1 MAEPTFLADL
11 VAGTTGG
18 ICGIVVGQPADTVK
32 VRMQTQT
39 SVTQMAKTPIQVA
52 QSLMRREGIAG
63 FFRGIVAPVATN
75 APINATVFV
84 VYGGILRFIEKR
96 VAFDQQLNPGW
107 HFGAGAA
114 AGLVQSVFACPGELL
129 KIKQQVYAN
138 TRNAATAI
146 KNATSTSL
154 TASNFNLRA
163 GAAVR
168 STSSIASNAIVN
180 AAVEPSTWK
189 VATEA
194 VQVNGLRRGLF
205 QGWWLTCARDV
216 PAFGLY
222 FASYEVSKRYLLQ
235 DRNWQLEYASLVSGA
250 VAGIVPW
257 ALLHPI
263 DVLKSCR
270 QTQCT
275 RTSRW
280 AESLTGTLALANKRY
295 QAHGWRFFLRG
306 ITPAVLRAAPVNA
319 VTFSVYEQV
328 MLVMK
333 N

>member
-1 MAEPTFLADL
+1 MADL
-11 VAGTTGG
+11 IAGTTGG

-32 VRMQTQT
+32 VRMQTQAANIT
-39 SVTQMAKTPIQVA
+39 KGPLQVA
-52 QSLMRREGIAG
+52 SSLMRREGISG
-63 FFRGIVAPVATN
+63 FFRGMAAPVATN

-84 VYGGILRFIEKR
+84 VYGGILRFIEQR
-96 VAFDQQLNPGW
+96 VSFEQQLHPGW
-107 HFGAGAA
+107 HFTAGAA
-114 AGLVQSVFACPGELL
+114 AGLIQCVFACPGELL
-129 KIKQQVYAN
+129 KIKQQVYSNGRSA
-138 TRNAATAI
+138 
-146 KNATSTSL
+146 ATSTFAATSSVL
-154 TASNFNLRA
+154 SSTRLRA
-163 GAAVR
+163 GGTIRASSSAAG
-168 STSSIASNAIVN
+168 NALAQ
-180 AAVEPSTWK
+180 AAEPSTWK

-205 QGWWLTCARDV
+205 QGIWLTAARDV

-222 FASYEVSKRYLLQ
+222 FASYEVSKRHLLQ
-235 DRNWQLEYASLVSGA
+235 ERNWELPYASLVSGA

-275 RTSRW
+275 TTSRW
-280 AESLTGTLALANKRY
+280 SESLCGTVALAKKRY
-295 QAHGWRFFLRG
+295 QSHGWRFFLRG

-333 N
+333 